1 MGRIR
6 PHLDGEPMPRFSC
19 KIGTA
24 TGSIRTQEVE
34 EVSAE
39 AARRSLESQGFYVFD
54 VQAERATW
62 VRPRPSPLGLNRI
75 GSKALLVF
83 NQELLALVRAGL
95 PILTGL
101 DLLGERSQHPR
112 LRAILADV
120 REAVKGGAALSAALA
135 RHPRVFSPLYTAAL
149 HAGEQSGNL
158 VDALTRYVEYQ
169 KRILAMR
176 QRFRAALTYP
186 AVLCLAS
193 GAVILFLLTFV
204 VPTFTRIYGDMEA
217 ELPAATRLL
226 VALTGR
232 LRDALPLVGGIVA
245 LLLLAAWRW
254 RATPAGRRVGD
265 RWPLGLPWVG
275 SLVSGYLF
283 SRLAR
288 TLAMMLGGGIPI
300 IPSLQVTLAT
310 VGNAHLAAA
319 LQPAIPRV
327 AAGSNLADALGSSG
341 VVPSLLLEMVSVG
354 ESSGSLG
361 EMLGH
366 VADLYDGEVDTRL
379 IALAAVIEP
388 VIMIGMGLVVATIV
402 VTMYLPI
409 FHLSAVVR

>member
-1 MGRIR
+1 
-6 PHLDGEPMPRFSC
+6 MPRFSC
-19 KIGTA
+19 KIGTP

-34 EVSAE
+34 EASAE
-39 AARRSLESQGFYVFD
+39 AARRSLEAQGYYVFD
-54 VQAERATW
+54 VQAEREA
-62 VRPRPSPLGLNRI
+62 RMSPRAPSLGLSHI
-75 GSKALLVF
+75 GPKALLVF
-83 NQELLALVRAGL
+83 NQELLALIKAGL
-95 PILTGL
+95 PILTTL
-101 DLLGERSQHPR
+101 DLLGERSQEPR
-112 LRAILADV
+112 LQALLADL

-169 KRILAMR
+169 KRILALR

-217 ELPAATRLL
+217 ELPVATRFL

-232 LRDALPLVGGIVA
+232 LRDTLPLLAGGLA

-254 RATPAGRRVGD
+254 RATEAGRRVMD
-265 RWPLGLPWVG
+265 RWTLRLPWVAD
-275 SLVSGYLF
+275 LVRGYLF
-283 SRLAR
+283 SRFAR
-288 TLAMMLGGGIPI
+288 TLAMTLGGGIPM
-300 IPSLQVTLAT
+300 IPSLQVTLGT
-310 VGNAHLAAA
+310 VGNAYLTGA

-341 VVPSLLLEMVSVG
+341 VVPPLVLEMVAVG
-354 ESSGSLG
+354 ENSGSLG
-361 EMLGH
+361 DMLGH

-379 IALAAVIEP
+379 TALATVIEP
-388 VIMIGMGLVVATIV
+388 VIMIGMGLVVAIIV
-402 VTMYLPI
+402 VIMYLPI
-409 FHLSAVVR
+409 FYLSSVVR